1 MKRALAV
8 LLLVAGTGARAQEAA
23 PPAPPFV
30 PSLPETIAG
39 VPGTWDLSRDGSTRR
54 CVMTLTGE
62 SGEAGRRLFF
72 PAGCRKALPVLGTVA
87 GWLFT
92 DGAMRLVDRNLRP
105 VLLFARRPDQ
115 RSLLAHAES
124 GEAYSL
130 VPLQIQAM
138 RPPEPAAEP
147 SRAGARA
154 GEAETPVGPGPE
166 GGQGPGPG
174 VYALDRY
181 QDQDVCRLSLA
192 PAAGASAPVH
202 ILEGCRDSGVA
213 IFDPVT
219 WRYASGRLTLVA
231 KRGHVVNL
239 VPTGDGRWRRDP
251 ETGTTF
257 LLRKVEGP

>member
-1 MKRALAV
+1 MRRVLAA
-8 LLLVAGTGARAQEAA
+8 LLLAGWPAGLQAQEA
-23 PPAPPFV
+23 PPPPFV
-30 PSLPETIAG
+30 ASLPDAATG

-54 CVMTLTGE
+54 CVMTLTAE

-72 PAGCRKALPVLGTVA
+72 PAGCRKALPVLNGIA

-105 VLLFARRPDQ
+105 VLMFARRPDQ
-115 RSLLAHAES
+115 RSLLASSEG
-124 GEAYSL
+124 GETYSL

-138 RPPEPAAEP
+138 RPPEPPSAEP
-147 SRAGARA
+147 
-154 GEAETPVGPGPE
+154 AETAPSAAGGTAAAPPQEPGPA
-166 GGQGPGPG
+166 PG

-181 QDQDVCRLSLA
+181 RDQDVCRLSLA
-192 PAAGASAPVH
+192 PGDGSAAPVH
-202 ILEGCRDSGVA
+202 ILDGCRDSGLA

-231 KRGHVVNL
+231 RRGHVVNL
-239 VPTGDGRWRRDP
+239 VRIGEDKWRRDP

-257 LLRKVEGP
+257 QLRKIEGP